1 MMRSPRPMPALLL
14 CLSLGCGAALGGCA
28 SASPD
33 YDSRFGDAAR
43 AIAAQ
48 QLIDPDAPQR
58 HAGKTPP
65 ADGRTAQEGM
75 ARLLESFRAPPQPQ
89 AITLGIGTGSTGQ

>member
-1 MMRSPRPMPALLL
+1 MIPRIL
-14 CLSLGCGAALGGCA
+14 CLVLGTAGLAAC
-28 SASPD
+28 SSTPD
-33 YDSRFGDAAR
+33 YDQRFGDAAR
-43 AIAAQ
+43 ALAAQ

-75 ARLLESFRAPPQPQ
+75 ARLIESFRAPPQPQ
-89 AITLGIGTGSTGQ
+89 TMTLGIGTGSAGQ